1 MAANPP
7 SEHPE
12 QVPAPPAAGQ
22 NGSHPPNETSSGN
35 GIATA
40 TATASTATATATAT
54 AAAPPTTEPRLPT
67 RKDAS
72 LKEFLNKMDD
82 YAPIVR
88 IHPPPSSFLGVL
100 EETVADAG
108 LARGEIRFPRL

>member
-7 SEHPE
+7 TDNME
-12 QVPAPPAAGQ
+12 QVTAPAAGP
-22 NGSHPPNETSSGN
+22 NGAQPMGEATETVADAAGV
-35 GIATA
+35 
-40 TATASTATATATAT
+40 
-54 AAAPPTTEPRLPT
+54 AAPVPESKLPT

-88 IHPPPSSFLGVL
+88 RSPGSLFGTRH
-100 EETVADAG
+100 ADG
-108 LARGEIRFPRL
+108 